1 MAVKHLFFF
10 SVSKGLKCKGSYIY
24 VEKLKLTVARPSSVY
39 VEVSVLS
46 PGSKKFSLLFNR
58 QQNLSRCFSG
68 MISHRVWITNPKDS
82 NRLMVVMTSFP
93 SRYESSKKEDEKS
106 PVCLKVAETGVMSF

>member
-1 MAVKHLFFF
+1 V
-10 SVSKGLKCKGSYIY
+10 G
-24 VEKLKLTVARPSSVY
+24 KLKLTVARPSSVY

-58 QQNLSRCFSG
+58 QQNLSRCFSV
-68 MISHRVWITNPKDS
+68 MSHRVWITNPKDS

-93 SRYESSKKEDEKS
+93 SRYESSIKEDEKS
-106 PVCLKVAETGVMSF
+106 PVCLKVAETGFMSF